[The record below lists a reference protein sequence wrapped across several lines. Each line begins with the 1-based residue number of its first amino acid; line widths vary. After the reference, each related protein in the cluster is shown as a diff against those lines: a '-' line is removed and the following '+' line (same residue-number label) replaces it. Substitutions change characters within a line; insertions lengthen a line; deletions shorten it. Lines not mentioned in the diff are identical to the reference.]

1 MQKKGKEKAT
11 GVLGW
16 LCQMLLLAGLVSGN
30 LFFAAQELELP
41 FRPGSLWAAVA
52 AFSVLSVLLWHLP
65 VAVGWLALGGALVS
79 GLCLFVF
86 WDSFSLGA
94 RQAADSWIQL
104 FNAYFNQWK
113 AGPEMPELEG
123 LFQVQQ
129 AALREESCQIFLIL
143 LAGILLFWSGFFLIR
158 LSSLAFPHVLMGL
171 ELFAILTMGV
181 VPQGYAVVWYLVAL
195 FLWWSAGGGRGLRS
209 IGRVCRWN
217 FRPVSLSA
225 LACSGA
231 VLGIALLFCSIFL
244 LPRTQGMLDQGAV
257 GMKTWVR
264 ARLEEL
270 ADWDALLGDST
281 RAGGVN
287 GGNLDNQGNRADAG
301 VVALRVTVSEL
312 PETPLYLKAYVGSE
326 YTGDA
331 WETLPDSLLE
341 REASLT
347 PEEVWQLP
355 ADWLAR
361 SGARLQTMTVRL
373 YDAASQYLYIPY
385 GAELPEDAWMVSDQ
399 YLRRWASQEDT
410 FRFYPDWQTASARLD
425 AGARTPEEEEYEAF
439 VQQHYLG
446 VPEGEVWEAWR
457 AQGPEDH
464 DLDQLIRQ
472 IQDYL
477 EETAVYT
484 LTPGSL
490 PEGRDF
496 VEYFLFENRQGY
508 CTHFASAATLLF
520 RLRNVPARYV
530 EGYVVFPENF
540 QDNGD
545 GTWTAW
551 VTDRNAHAW
560 TEIYREGQTWCPVEA
575 TPPYFSGSAV
585 SYQEEP
591 AGTETPAPEEEPDTP
606 EETQPAETESAPEET
621 TAETEAAPEET
632 QAETAG
638 DPETGGSAVG
648 SGWTRWIPGVLVLLV
663 LLAAAAVLVWYKER
677 RRERRRSRILNP
689 DRRAALLALG
699 EETERILSVRSASCS
714 LLDPAFGEQAEKQVE
729 GLSRQELEAFAAL
742 VQRAWFSPH
751 PVDEEEYRRCRVLY
765 GKVRDHRVPPLT
777 RWARFWREI
786 P

>member
-1 MQKKGKEKAT
+1 MQKKGKEKAI

-16 LCQMLLLAGLVSGN
+16 LCQMVLLAGLVSGI
-30 LFFAAQELELP
+30 LFFAAQELALP
-41 FRPGSLWAAVA
+41 FRPEVLWAAVA
-52 AFSVLSVLLWHLP
+52 VFAVLSVLLWHLP
-65 VAVGWLALGGALVS
+65 VAAGWLALGGTLVL
-79 GLCLFVF
+79 GVGLFVF

-113 AGPEMPELEG
+113 AGPDMPELEG
-123 LFQVQQ
+123 LFQVQKE
-129 AALREESCQIFLIL
+129 ALLQESSQIFLIL
-143 LAGILLFWSGFFLIR
+143 LAGILLFGSGFFLVR

-171 ELFAILTMGV
+171 EMFGILSLGV
-181 VPQGYAVVWYLVAL
+181 VPQGYAVVWYLAAV
-195 FLWWSAGGGRGLRS
+195 FLWWSAGGSLGLRS
-209 IGRVCRWN
+209 TGRVCRWN
-217 FRPVSLSA
+217 FRPVSLAA
-225 LACSGA
+225 LFCSGA
-231 VLGIALLFCSIFL
+231 MLGIALLLSSTFL
-244 LPRTQGMLDQGAV
+244 LPRTQGILDNGAV
-257 GMKTWVR
+257 GMKTWIR
-264 ARLEEL
+264 ARLEEA

-331 WETLPDSLLE
+331 WEALPDSLLE
-341 REASLT
+341 RETGLT
-347 PEEVWQLP
+347 PEVVWQFP
-355 ADWLAR
+355 SDWLAR
-361 SGARLQTMTVRL
+361 SGARLQTMSVRL

-385 GAELPEDAWMVSDQ
+385 GAALPEDARMVSDQ
-399 YLRRWASQEDT
+399 YLRRWASQEDS
-410 FRFYPDWQTASARLD
+410 FRFYADWQTASARLD
-425 AGARTPEEEEYEAF
+425 AGERTPEEEEYEAF
-439 VQQHYLG
+439 ARQHYLG
-446 VPEGEVWEAWR
+446 TPEGEVWEDWR
-457 AQGPEDH
+457 SQQPENY
-464 DLDQLIRQ
+464 DLDQLTRQ
-472 IQDYL
+472 IQAYL
-477 EETAVYT
+477 EETADYT

-490 PEGRDF
+490 PDGRDF

-520 RLRNVPARYV
+520 RLWDVPARYV

-560 TEIYREGQTWCPVEA
+560 TEVYREGQTWCPVEA

-585 SYQEEP
+585 SLQEGP
-591 AGTETPAPEEEPDTP
+591 SGTETPAEEPDTP

-621 TAETEAAPEET
+621 AEESEAAPEES

-638 DPETGGSAVG
+638 NPEGSGAAPVG
-648 SGWTRWIPGVLVLLV
+648 SGWIRLALGVLVLLA
-663 LLAAAAVLVWYKER
+663 LAAALVWYKRR

-699 EETERILSVRSASCS
+699 EEAERILSTRSAPCF
-714 LLDPAFGEQAEKQVE
+714 LLDPAFGERAERQVE

-751 PVDEEEYRRCRVLY
+751 PVSQEEYRRCRVIY
-765 GKVRDHRVPPLT
+765 GKIRDHRVPALT
-777 RWARFWREI
+777 GWARFWREI